1 MGGYITRYKREHY
14 VKKDIRRDIY
24 EKLIEWC
31 GEPNINSCLEKVLN
45 ALSQNMGRNIP
56 SEYSGGIYRG
66 NMEWSNPI
74 DYVEN
79 RVTPSK
85 KCVAT
90 KVGKSYLIE
99 CEDGARAYIPSNVI
113 PDLVERFGLVV
124 REKD

>member
-1 MGGYITRYKREHY
+1 MGRYIARYKREHY
-14 VKKDIRRDIY
+14 VRKDIRRDIY

-31 GEPNINSCLEKVLN
+31 GESNINSCLEKVLN
-45 ALSQNMGRNIP
+45 ALSQNMGKNIP
-56 SEYSGGIYRG
+56 PEYSGEIFPG
-66 NMEWSNPI
+66 NMEWGNPI
-74 DYVEN
+74 EYVES

-85 KCVAT
+85 KCVGK

-99 CEDGARAYIPSNVI
+99 CEDGARAYIPSNAI